1 MSVEVRGVHAGYG
14 GADVLAACDLRL
26 EPGEA
31 LGVIGPNGAGKSTLI
46 RVLTRRLAPR
56 SGTVT
61 VDGRPLA
68 RFGRLDLAR
77 ALAVVPQVPELPA
90 GYSVRDLV
98 AMGRT
103 PHLGLLR
110 PEGDEDR
117 RAVERALRATD
128 TAALARREAT
138 RLSGGERQ
146 RVVLARALAQE
157 PRYLLLDEPTNH
169 LDLRYQV
176 EMLAYTRQEVER
188 GLGALVVLHDL
199 NLAARFCD
207 RLAVLDRGRVVA
219 QGPPGEVL
227 TASLVSRVYGTDVD
241 VHAVDARPTVLPRLP
256 RGVRPRQR

>member
-1 MSVEVRGVHAGYG
+1 MSIEVREVYAGYG
-14 GADVLAACDLRL
+14 GRDVLSACDVRL
-26 EPGEA
+26 EPGEV
-31 LGVIGPNGAGKSTLI
+31 LGVIGPNGAGKSTLV
-46 RVLTRRLAPR
+46 RVLTRRLVPR
-56 SGTVT
+56 AGRVS

-68 RFGRLDLAR
+68 RYGRLDLAR

-90 GYSVRDLV
+90 GYTVRDLV

-110 PEGDEDR
+110 AEREEDR

-128 TAALARREAT
+128 TAALARRDAT

-146 RVVLARALAQE
+146 RVVLARAIAQE

-176 EMLAYTRQEVER
+176 EMLAYTRREVER
-188 GLGALVVLHDL
+188 GVGALVVLHDL

-207 RLAVLDRGRVVA
+207 RLAVLQGGLVVA
-219 QGPPGEVL
+219 QGAPEQVL
-227 TASLVSRVYGTDVD
+227 TEALVSRVYETEVD
-241 VHAVDARPTVLPRLP
+241 VHVVDSRPMILPRLP
-256 RGVRPRQR
+256 RRPGSLES

>member
-1 MSVEVRGVHAGYG
+1 MSVEVRGLYAGYG
-14 GADVLAACDLRL
+14 GPDVLAACDLRL
-26 EPGEA
+26 DPGEV

-46 RVLTRRLAPR
+46 RVLTRRLSPR
-56 SGTVT
+56 SGRLT
-61 VDGRPLA
+61 VDGRPLG

-110 PEGDEDR
+110 PERDEDR
-117 RAVERALRATD
+117 RAIERALRVTD
-128 TAALARREAT
+128 TGALAHREAT

-176 EMLAYTRQEVER
+176 EMLAYTRQEVDR

-207 RLAVLDRGRVVA
+207 RLAVLERGRVVA
-219 QGPPGEVL
+219 EGAPEAVL
-227 TASLVSRVYGTDVD
+227 SAELVSRVYGTEVD
-241 VHAVDARPTVLPRLP
+241 VRSVDAHPTVLPRLP
-256 RGVRPRQR
+256 RRMRPPDP